1 MHPCMFRVK
10 ERGVLC
16 MEQRS
21 VALDGPAGA
30 GKSTLARR
38 VANHFGLIYV
48 DTGALYRCVGLYA
61 LRNNVDSKDMPGVVK
76 LLPEITIDMF
86 YDSDGVQRMLLN
98 GEDVT
103 DDIRI
108 PEASAYASDVSAMPP
123 VRAFLLSMQSE
134 MAEKYDV
141 IMDGR
146 DIGTVILPNAGLKV
160 FLTAQPE
167 VRARRRY
174 LELMEKNVQT
184 TLEAVLTDMN
194 TRDKNDSE
202 RVAAPLKAA
211 DDAIILDT
219 SDMDFEMSFS
229 ALCELI
235 TGRFGL

>member
-1 MHPCMFRVK
+1 
-10 ERGVLC
+10 
-16 MEQRS
+16 MEHRS

-38 VANHFGLIYV
+38 AAKHFGLIYV

-61 LRNNVDSKDMPGVVK
+61 LRHNVDSKDMPGVVK
-76 LLPEITIDMF
+76 LLPEITINMF

-194 TRDKNDSE
+194 IRDKNDSE

-235 TGRFGL
+235 TGRFGI